1 MDIIIHGKPIGDK
14 LIIGGFLNGHI
25 GRSNSIY
32 EQMHGVWVWCQ
43 EWRRRDDI
51 RHDIYYEVVIANTF
65 FKKKDVHLNTLQK
78 LIKLYSNRPFFYQEG
93 GPTFVNI
100 K

>member
-32 EQMHGVWVWCQ
+32 EQMNGVWVWC
-43 EWRRRDDI
+43 
-51 RHDIYYEVVIANTF
+51 
-65 FKKKDVHLNTLQK
+65 
-78 LIKLYSNRPFFYQEG
+78 
-93 GPTFVNI
+93 
-100 K
+100 